1 MNGVSFM
8 IFKIKNF
15 GKIAEANIK
24 LDGITV
30 ICGNNDTGKSTVG
43 KALFSFFNAL
53 TDYKNKI
60 DAHKNNILR
69 TSIRNYASDPM
80 DLPVKVLY
88 PENSM
93 EFISEHDNHL
103 SLEEVKEFL
112 ELSYG
117 VKLPKIDL
125 FLLSINNNQLLVV
138 ANLVYLYYNINSWLF
153 L

>member
-1 MNGVSFM
+1 MC
-8 IFKIKNF
+8 KKY
-15 GKIAEANIK
+15 K
-24 LDGITV
+24 LR
-30 ICGNNDTGKSTVG
+30 
-43 KALFSFFNAL
+43 AA
-53 TDYKNKI
+53 
-60 DAHKNNILR
+60 
-69 TSIRNYASDPM
+69 IRSYASDFM